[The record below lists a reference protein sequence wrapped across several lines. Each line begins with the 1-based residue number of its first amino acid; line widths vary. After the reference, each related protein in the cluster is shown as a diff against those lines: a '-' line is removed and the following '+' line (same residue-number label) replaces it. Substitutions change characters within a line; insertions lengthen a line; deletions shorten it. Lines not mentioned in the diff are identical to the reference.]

1 MKNRTIGRTVAHS
14 ANNEDKLDFVT
25 LWTAGLW
32 VVALIYLLATFDI
45 MH

>member
-1 MKNRTIGRTVAHS
+1 MENRTIERAVAQS
-14 ANNEDKLDFVT
+14 GNENKLDFVA

-32 VVALIYLLATFDI
+32 LAALIYLLATFDS